1 VRNVIRESKQE
12 PLLQILNF
20 TQYIYPNQNVI
31 RSASYIKCF
40 EKESYMWISGF
51 FPHGESKKKNARV
64 LKDVTSFL
72 SNSTGPSNSTQQWGL
87 KSPEEE
93 LVKDEIISNNEG

>member
-1 VRNVIRESKQE
+1 MRENKQD

-20 TQYIYPNQNVI
+20 TQYIYLNQNVI

-40 EKESYMWISGF
+40 EKNAYMWISWF
-51 FPHGESKKKNARV
+51 CPHGESNKKNARV
-64 LKDVTSFL
+64 LQDVTPFF

-87 KSPEEE
+87 KSLEKK
-93 LVKDEIISNNEG
+93 LVKDEIISYNEG